1 MCASPGRTARAR
13 SCAQR
18 TPRGRYEQVFVSVE
32 FYDRRVLVAAPPP
45 AWIQRAP
52 IPPPIVAWRLA
63 DVLGT
68 PVVEGIAVDL
78 DRTAGT
84 LTVNVVDSRTNP
96 PHIARLRGVKGTKV
110 RWLRAGARD
119 GLRRSEVAI
128 DVVDR
133 GKEAAYL
140 LRVGKKLQLQLV
152 RTAHGSGIAPTVF
165 RS

>member
-1 MCASPGRTARAR
+1 
-13 SCAQR
+13 
-18 TPRGRYEQVFVSVE
+18 
-32 FYDRRVLVAAPPP
+32 VLVAAPPP

-96 PHIARLRGVKGTKV
+96 PHIAKLREVKGTRV
-110 RWLRAGARD
+110 RWLRAGLRD
-119 GLRRSEVAI
+119 GLHRDQIAI
-128 DVVDR
+128 DVVAK
-133 GKEAAYL
+133 GKETAYL
-140 LRVGKKLQLQLV
+140 LRVGKPLRLLLV
-152 RTAHGSGIAPTVF
+152 RTVPGTGIGPTVF
-165 RS
+165 KS

>member
-1 MCASPGRTARAR
+1 
-13 SCAQR
+13 
-18 TPRGRYEQVFVSVE
+18 VFVPAW
-32 FYDRRVLVAAPPP
+32 FYDRRVLAAAPPP

-96 PHIARLRGVKGTKV
+96 PHIARLREVTGTKV
-110 RWLRAGARD
+110 RWLRAGRRD
-119 GLRRSEVAI
+119 GLQRGQIAI

-133 GKEAAYL
+133 GKETAYL
-140 LRVGKKLQLQLV
+140 LGVGKALRLELV
-152 RTAHGSGIAPTVF
+152 RTVRGQHLSPRTF
-165 RS
+165 SH

>member
-1 MCASPGRTARAR
+1 MFASR
-13 SCAQR
+13 SL
-18 TPRGRYEQVFVSVE
+18 
-32 FYDRRVLVAAPPP
+32 YDRRVLVAAPPP

-96 PHIARLRGVKGTKV
+96 PHIAKLREVTGTKV
-110 RWLRAGARD
+110 RWLRAGTRD
-119 GLRRSEVAI
+119 GLRRSEIAI

-133 GKEAAYL
+133 GKETAYSSASAGRSSSRSCGLCTDRASARPFSRAERAA
-140 LRVGKKLQLQLV
+140 VAGGPP
-152 RTAHGSGIAPTVF
+152 A

>member
-1 MCASPGRTARAR
+1 VFASRP
-13 SCAQR
+13 
-18 TPRGRYEQVFVSVE
+18 

-45 AWIQRAP
+45 AWIRRAP

-68 PVVEGIAVDL
+68 PPAEGIAVDL

-96 PHIARLRGVKGTKV
+96 PHIARLRDLKGTKV
-110 RWLRAGARD
+110 RWLRAGTRD
-119 GLRRSEVAI
+119 GLQRPEIAI

-133 GKEAAYL
+133 GKETAYL
-140 LRVGKKLQLQLV
+140 LRVGKQIQLPLV
-152 RTAHGSGIAPTVF
+152 RTAHGSGISPTVF
-165 RS
+165 NR